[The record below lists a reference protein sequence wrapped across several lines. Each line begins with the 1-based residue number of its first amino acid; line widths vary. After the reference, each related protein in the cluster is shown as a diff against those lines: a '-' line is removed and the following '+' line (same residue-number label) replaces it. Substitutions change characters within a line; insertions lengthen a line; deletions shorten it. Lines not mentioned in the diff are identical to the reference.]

1 MSGTIEYPA
10 AKGRPAAAARHV
22 TAAEINAEQNWT
34 SPDAAGLE
42 DLQTTTGPLAMITPT
57 GFWHDEG
64 ALATARF
71 MCKAISR
78 QADLRKLAWL
88 MPRML
93 GAMPCL
99 GYVVVGGVRM

>member
-1 MSGTIEYPA
+1 
-10 AKGRPAAAARHV
+10 V

-42 DLQTTTGPLAMITPT
+42 DLQTTTVTFAMITPT
-57 GFWHDEG
+57 GFWRDEG

-71 MCKAISR
+71 MGKAIWR

-93 GAMPCL
+93 GAMPHL
-99 GYVVVGGVRM
+99 RYVVVGGARM

>member
-1 MSGTIEYPA
+1 MSGTIEFPA

-42 DLQTTTGPLAMITPT
+42 DLQTTTGPFAMITPT
-57 GFWHDEG
+57 GFWRDEG

-71 MCKAISR
+71 MGKAIWR

-93 GAMPCL
+93 RARSHL
-99 GYVVVGGVRM
+99 GYVVVGGARM